1 MTHAQGHRILLVDD
15 DTELCD
21 MLVEYLEPEG
31 FDVHCVNDGENGA
44 ERAGES
50 QFEAMVLDV
59 MLPGMNGF
67 EVLRTVRSTR
77 DIPILMLTAR
87 GDDVD
92 RIVGLEMGADDYLP
106 KPFNPRELVARLR
119 ALLRR
124 AAPAPLH
131 APPAPET
138 LSIGNL
144 HLNPG
149 ARVATRDGEPLNLTS
164 TEYSILEQLMRHAG
178 RVVSKADL
186 SQTALGKPLQR
197 HDRSL
202 DVHVSNLRRKLGD
215 GGDADPCIITV
226 RGVGYQLMTE

>member
-1 MTHAQGHRILLVDD
+1 MKPVQAHRILLVDD
-15 DTELCD
+15 DRELCD

-31 FDVHCVNDGENGA
+31 FDVHCVNDGESGA
-44 ERAGES
+44 KRAGEPR
-50 QFEAMVLDV
+50 FEAMVLDV

-124 AAPAPLH
+124 ARPAAPDA
-131 APPAPET
+131 AAAPET
-138 LSIGNL
+138 LRIGNL
-144 HLNPG
+144 RLKPG
-149 ARVATRDGEPLNLTS
+149 ARLATQDGDRLNLTS
-164 TEYSILEQLMRHAG
+164 TEYSILERLMQQAG
-178 RVVSKADL
+178 QVVSKADL
-186 SQTALGKPLQR
+186 SRSALGKPLQR

-215 GGDADPCIITV
+215 GGDAEPRIITV
-226 RGVGYQLMTE
+226 RGVGYQLMNE